1 MVRSRP
7 RPVAV
12 NRVSQE
18 NAGAHESKEGG
29 DCFQHLTHPATQR
42 LSEDANRIAQSK
54 GFWRRGG
61 LAVVLMISGNTVA
74 GSHCL
79 YVFCRRGF
87 KLRSRSSH
95 RAMAFAASRAGRSC
109 MNGRNR
115 TARRADGTVLAEMGH
130 RRLKQATSRKKARHD
145 GRAITGY

>member
-79 YVFCRRGF
+79 MYFV
-87 KLRSRSSH
+87 
-95 RAMAFAASRAGRSC
+95 AGDSNFGAEACIVRWPSQ
-109 MNGRNR
+109 
-115 TARRADGTVLAEMGH
+115 RRAQGV
-130 RRLKQATSRKKARHD
+130 
-145 GRAITGY
+145 RA